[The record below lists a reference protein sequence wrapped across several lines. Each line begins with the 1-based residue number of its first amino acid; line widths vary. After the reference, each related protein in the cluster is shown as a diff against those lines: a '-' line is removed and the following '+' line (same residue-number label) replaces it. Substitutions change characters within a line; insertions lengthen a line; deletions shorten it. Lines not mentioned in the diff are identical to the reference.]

1 MHKKNYNKAEIE
13 IMYFD
18 KKDVITASGKTDPTG
33 TGDDSGFTPDK
44 YSVLNSPLSY

>member
-1 MHKKNYNKAEIE
+1 MQKKNYNNAEIE

-44 YSVLNSPLSY
+44 NSVLDSPLSY